1 MSFNKI
7 GSILMFS
14 YPPLGIGS
22 GVCRACVDSTLP
34 LHNSVII
41 GTLFNLFEF
50 ANLKIVVSH
59 RFVKMSS

>member
-22 GVCRACVDSTLP
+22 GVCQACVDSTPP
-34 LHNSVII
+34 LHTSVILV
-41 GTLFNLFEF
+41 TLFNLFEF
-50 ANLKIVVSH
+50 ANLKMIV
-59 RFVKMSS
+59 SS